1 MTIAAMVSAG
11 SAIFYRP
18 KDKAI
23 YADNAH
29 KNFHMGNP
37 GDHIAQLNVFN
48 GWVETAYSAQ
58 WCFENFVQVRDAST
72 ARCWCLLDGACP
84 SLSERFACRDAGVW
98 GWLASGHSGVLC
110 IKWLQAQGSLSARP
124 EIWNPTRSVAL
135 RIVVGSG
142 VWSQLLR
149 NLRHCKQHPA
159 SRGCCA
165 KLWLWAEEATITLP
179 LASSGGIV
187 CCFTWA
193 TPNHGALQAIQQN
206 RSAAW

>member
-58 WCFENFVQVRDAST
+58 WCFENFVQVRDVLTGRHRRLLGS
-72 ARCWCLLDGACP
+72 ARP
-84 SLSERFACRDAGVW
+84 SLSEGVACQEYRPFVN
-98 GWLASGHSGVLC
+98 GWHKGIVVHLAPNACKLRC
-110 IKWLQAQGSLSARP
+110 LLSARL
-124 EIWNPTRSVAL
+124 EVVRSSAL
-135 RIVVGSG
+135 S
-142 VWSQLLR
+142 L
-149 NLRHCKQHPA
+149 C
-159 SRGCCA
+159 
-165 KLWLWAEEATITLP
+165 
-179 LASSGGIV
+179 
-187 CCFTWA
+187 
-193 TPNHGALQAIQQN
+193 
-206 RSAAW
+206 

>member
-58 WCFENFVQVRDAST
+58 WCFENFVQVRAVLT
-72 ARCWCLLDGACP
+72 ARYRRLLGTVRP
-84 SLSERFACRDAGVW
+84 SLSEGIACQYAGFCV
-98 GWLASGHSGVLC
+98 WLAQGHRG
-110 IKWLQAQGSLSARP
+110 AQLVSNACKLRCLLSARL
-124 EIWNPTRSVAL
+124 EVARS
-135 RIVVGSG
+135 STM
-142 VWSQLLR
+142 LL
-149 NLRHCKQHPA
+149 
-159 SRGCCA
+159 
-165 KLWLWAEEATITLP
+165 
-179 LASSGGIV
+179 
-187 CCFTWA
+187 
-193 TPNHGALQAIQQN
+193 
-206 RSAAW
+206 